1 MKTQKNSLT
10 VMLGGWHCGDVRDLQ
25 AIADEDF
32 KKEMVG
38 VTENELR
45 IQTDAQTNEK
55 FANKEKDDG

>member
-1 MKTQKNSLT
+1 MKKKLAY
-10 VMLGGWHCGDVRDLQ
+10 GDVRDLQ